1 MATFLR
7 LSIAISRRD
16 LNSNRFTGQ
25 IPHSI
30 GNLSKLF
37 LLDLSYNQLDG
48 AIPVSSGTTS
58 GLNMLVNTKHLYVK
72 FPCICPADLCSLA
85 SALLTSVYAGL
96 KIIQSSRKESALR
109 HNPERTF
116 QIRHDSHSCVSLYM
130 LWMLKSNY
138 FTNGIGEKIG
148 SGILI

>member
-1 MATFLR
+1 MA
-7 LSIAISRRD
+7 
-16 LNSNRFTGQ
+16 NPNNRFTGQ

-58 GLNMLVNTKHLYVK
+58 CLNMLVNTKHLYVK

-96 KIIQSSRKESALR
+96 CWDIAIYWQYPTTNCGLVEA
-109 HNPERTF
+109 
-116 QIRHDSHSCVSLYM
+116 SLM
-130 LWMLKSNY
+130 PQLVA
-138 FTNGIGEKIG
+138 
-148 SGILI
+148 